1 MMFQVA
7 VLLAGLTV
15 AESQAS
21 GVTDRSGHQAF
32 LSKSPPSG
40 SEAVYSSRSSLGDY
54 DKFIVPNVKHVQP
67 GNGPDALSLHKG
79 SAEDL
84 DPRKIAHKE
93 EEEDAQNLL
102 VSGSHMPV
110 ALSAFAVGLL
120 SFMSMLGVRMWR
132 SLQPAAV
139 LASSDGLGSDMSINL
154 ASDSGSNNMELK
166 SQDFTTNSA
175 GSTAMDRR
183 GVLGTLASTAAL
195 TVSVPAF
202 ADDAATAP
210 APAAAPAAEEKPING
225 GSGYDSFPTDWG
237 INGDYYPD
245 AAKVVAHMRLAT
257 SLDKGAP
264 DMEKIALNTKKEMID
279 FVSFYRRFT
288 NVSGKQSFSTLY
300 TAINVLAGHYTSYGP
315 KFPVPE
321 KRRKRLFQEYAEIEK
336 NIKKKR

>member
-21 GVTDRSGHQAF
+21 GVTDRSGHQGF

-40 SEAVYSSRSSLGDY
+40 SEAVYSSRSSL

-84 DPRKIAHKE
+84 DPRKIALKE
-93 EEEDAQNLL
+93 EEKDAQNLFI
-102 VSGSHMPV
+102 SGSHMPV

-139 LASSDGLGSDMSINL
+139 LSSGGLGSDMSINL

-166 SQDFTTNSA
+166 SQDSTTSSA
-175 GSTAMDRR
+175 GSTALAMDRR
-183 GVLGTLASTAAL
+183 DVLGTLASTAAL